1 MLNVRIK
8 ASSAGPT
15 GRQSVTLSSAIRC
28 YLPGL
33 PHGPAGRSSLGV
45 AAGGAAVSPEL
56 PRHSALI
63 HLADVLALIR
73 GMSF

>member
-1 MLNVRIK
+1 M
-8 ASSAGPT
+8 A
-15 GRQSVTLSSAIRC
+15 
-28 YLPGL
+28 
-33 PHGPAGRSSLGV
+33 RSSLGV
-45 AAGGAAVSPEL
+45 AAGGAAVSLEL

>member
-1 MLNVRIK
+1 
-8 ASSAGPT
+8 
-15 GRQSVTLSSAIRC
+15 
-28 YLPGL
+28 L